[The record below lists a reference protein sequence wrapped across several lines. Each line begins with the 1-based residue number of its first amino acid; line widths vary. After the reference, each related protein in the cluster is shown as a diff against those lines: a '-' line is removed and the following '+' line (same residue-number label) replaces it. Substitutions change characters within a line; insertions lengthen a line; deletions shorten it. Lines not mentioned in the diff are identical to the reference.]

1 MSTMQHTDF
10 AKAKRFICMDIDR
23 EIRLA
28 YASQRNEFKAA
39 VQPFVIP
46 LGGANYL
53 AALGLLSYTEFGGKL
68 KYNERKRNG
77 SDFASKNFNRFF
89 DDLGAGYKQ
98 FRASGTDVY
107 DIFRCGLVH
116 EYYAKANCDIY
127 MCKKKDKPIGIGV
140 EPCGKYYFV
149 VETYFED
156 LKRALDQL
164 EKDCFN
170 EIM

>member
-68 KYNERKRNG
+68 KYNERKNG
-77 SDFASKNFNRFF
+77 SDFASKTSIASSMISVPDINSFELLVPMSMIFF
-89 DDLGAGYKQ
+89 
-98 FRASGTDVY
+98 
-107 DIFRCGLVH
+107 
-116 EYYAKANCDIY
+116 
-127 MCKKKDKPIGIGV
+127 GV
-140 EPCGKYYFV
+140 
-149 VETYFED
+149 
-156 LKRALDQL
+156 A
-164 EKDCFN
+164 
-170 EIM
+170 